1 MPRLSSARQANSKRL
16 INVFILSCFD
26 SVYKSLICF
35 YKNKFHATL
44 RLNMIIAIDGPA
56 ASGKGTIA
64 KMLAKKLN
72 ILCLDTGAIYRAIA
86 VCDLR
91 GKDYTQSNIEIQCGA
106 DKQTLVYLDGED
118 ITNQIRTVEVGA
130 RVPVLALD
138 PAVQDRVHKIQHATA
153 RDQSLVVEGRETTS
167 VAFPHADFK
176 FFVMA
181 SLEERAHRRHR
192 DFIQKGENISYE
204 EVLRLTAERDRL
216 DIERDVAPLIKVPD
230 AVEIDT
236 TGRQADEV
244 VDEMLSIILK

>member
-1 MPRLSSARQANSKRL
+1 
-16 INVFILSCFD
+16 
-26 SVYKSLICF
+26 
-35 YKNKFHATL
+35 
-44 RLNMIIAIDGPA
+44 MIIAIDGPA

-64 KMLAKKLN
+64 KMLAQKLK

-216 DIERDVAPLIKVPD
+216 DIEREVAPLIKVPD
-230 AVEIDT
+230 AIEIDT

>member
-1 MPRLSSARQANSKRL
+1 
-16 INVFILSCFD
+16 
-26 SVYKSLICF
+26 
-35 YKNKFHATL
+35 
-44 RLNMIIAIDGPA
+44 MIIAIDGPA

-64 KMLAKKLN
+64 KKLAQKLN

-91 GKDYTQSNIEIQCGA
+91 GKDYTQSQIDIQCGA
-106 DKQTLVYLDGED
+106 DKKTLVYLDGED
-118 ITNQIRTVEVGA
+118 ITGQIRTVEVGA
-130 RVPVLALD
+130 RVPVIALD

-153 RDQSLVVEGRETTS
+153 NHQSLVVEGRETTS

-176 FFVMA
+176 FFITA
-181 SLEERAHRRHR
+181 SLEERARRR
-192 DFIQKGENISYE
+192 LSDFIQKGENITYE

-216 DIERDVAPLIKVPD
+216 DMEREVAPLVKVPD

-244 VDEMLSIILK
+244 VDEMLAIILK